1 MNPDASGC
9 PDEHDKFIR
18 IITDTVNHSYVDII
32 SNRSEFDSKINCLIE
47 LVIKRTGINVGE
59 SFRETLRK
67 EWKDIFMKKSKSSE
81 TTDTSAEEKLND
93 TKRGE
98 TTDTLGFVSNKSFP
112 SSQDGLS
119 SFNARERGCG

>member
-32 SNRSEFDSKINCLIE
+32 PNRSDSKINCLIE
-47 LVIKRTGINVGE
+47 LGIKRTGINVGE

-98 TTDTLGFVSNKSFP
+98 TTDTLGFV
-112 SSQDGLS
+112 
-119 SFNARERGCG
+119 